1 MQISDLVGQYNNS
14 TQKPQVTGT
23 TGTKKLASTLQEMK
37 AGSIF
42 EGTVN
47 SIKNGQVV
55 LGLSNGQTVT
65 ARLDGKV
72 ALSVGSSMFFLVKT
86 NEGGTI
92 AIRPYTVGGNSMNL
106 TLMDALKAANLPID
120 ERNLAMVNAMMEEQM
135 SIDRE
140 SLTGMFRMVAANP
153 DVDVKSL
160 IQMQKLEIPITP
172 ENTSQFQN
180 YMMDKQA
187 ITQTLDQFMAE
198 IPDVI
203 AGKDFSGGKMQQM
216 AREILSIVTEGLP
229 DSVDLP
235 SADIASAGAALESVL
250 PAGEALES
258 AAASGAAFTASVEAD
273 GVVPETNPK
282 TAEQAETTQLS
293 SAEENPDSAEE
304 ILPQNDSNAQPKAEN
319 LMARGADSIKS
330 EIPFTLGNVLNR
342 EQIQSLENL
351 FSEIMPKNDDGEHTQ
366 MTFSGN
372 DSTVAVLNALLE
384 RLSGGESI
392 EKDTLTRLFSGKEFH
407 ALVKD
412 ALEQQWLLKPEDLKD
427 SSKINR
433 LYEKLENQME
443 RIENV
448 VKASGQESANVTQLA
463 QNIRSNVEFMNQ
475 INEAYTYVQIPLKLS
490 GQSASGELYVYTN
503 KKKLAEGADELS
515 AFLHLDMDHLG
526 STDVSVK
533 LRGRQ
538 ADTRFYFD
546 NDEAYN
552 LVEANIGKLE
562 ARLNAK
568 GYNCKITVVNEGK
581 HVNFVE
587 DFLKKDQPSAGLVHR
602 YSFDVRA

>member
-23 TGTKKLASTLQEMK
+23 TGTKKLASTLKEMK
-37 AGSIF
+37 TGSIF

-47 SIKNGQVV
+47 SVKNGQVV

-65 ARLDGKV
+65 ARLEGKV
-72 ALSVGSSMFFLVKT
+72 SLSVGASMFFMVKT

-120 ERNLAMVNAMMEEQM
+120 ERNLTMVNAMMEEQM

-140 SLTGMFRMVAANP
+140 SLTSMFRMISANP
-153 DVDVKSL
+153 DIDVKSL

-172 ENTSQFQN
+172 ENASQFQN
-180 YMMDKQA
+180 YMMDKQQ
-187 ITQTLDQFMAE
+187 ITKALDQFMME
-198 IPDVI
+198 LPDAI
-203 AGKDFSGGKMQQM
+203 TTEGFSGDKMQQLGK
-216 AREILSIVTEGLP
+216 EILSVITEGLP

-235 SADIASAGAALESVL
+235 SAKMNLSSAGAASASTASAVAADAQGVILESGAEIVSS
-250 PAGEALES
+250 EETVQALGSEDLLLQSDTES
-258 AAASGAAFTASVEAD
+258 
-273 GVVPETNPK
+273 
-282 TAEQAETTQLS
+282 
-293 SAEENPDSAEE
+293 
-304 ILPQNDSNAQPKAEN
+304 QPKAEN
-319 LMARGADSIKS
+319 RMAQEAGNTKS
-330 EIPFTLGNVLNR
+330 GIPYTLGSVLDR
-342 EQIQSLENL
+342 EQIHSLEKL
-351 FSEIMPKNDDGEHTQ
+351 FSEIMPKNEDGEHSQ
-366 MTFSGN
+366 VTFSKN

-384 RLSGGESI
+384 RLSGGKGI
-392 EKDTLTRLFSGKEFH
+392 EKEALTKLFSSNEFH

-427 SSKINR
+427 SNKINR
-433 LYEKLENQME
+433 LYEKLENQIE
-443 RIENV
+443 RMENV
-448 VKASGQESANVTQLA
+448 VKASGQESTNITQLA

-490 GQSASGELYVYTN
+490 GQTASGELFVYTN
-503 KKKLAEGADELS
+503 KKKLAEGAEDLS

-533 LRGRQ
+533 MRGRQ
-538 ADTRFYFD
+538 VDTKFYFD
-546 NDEAYN
+546 NDEAYD
-552 LVEANIGKLE
+552 LVEANIDKLE

-568 GYNCKITVVNEGK
+568 GYNCKITVKNEGK

-602 YSFDVRA
+602 YSFDMRA